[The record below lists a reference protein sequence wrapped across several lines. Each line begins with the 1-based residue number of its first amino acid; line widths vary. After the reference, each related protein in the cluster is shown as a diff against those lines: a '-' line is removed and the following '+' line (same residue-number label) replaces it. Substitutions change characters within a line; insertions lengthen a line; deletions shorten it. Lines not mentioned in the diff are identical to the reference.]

1 MKTKISG
8 DFCIRIS
15 VPLKPF
21 LLHVK
26 SYVKDNF
33 DLLSKRSR
41 EDYEDTL
48 LVTFDVASLYTNIH
62 HSFGLEALDYWLEN
76 HQENLHARFNKEF
89 VLECA
94 KFILQSNNIKSNNEF
109 KGTAMGTI
117 FVPT

>member
-26 SYVKDNF
+26 SYVKDNL

-94 KFILQSNNIKSNNEF
+94 KFILQNNNIKSNNEF
-109 KGTAMGTI
+109 KGTAMSTI
-117 FVPT
+117 FLPT